1 MLSTTRHFVKEYI
14 ERGVQTDLVPLKT
27 QPAELPISCMDSPPY
42 SQRVDACSASV
53 PSPPTPGRTR
63 TSTQD
68 DGAYSQCQTDVS
80 FDSTSSTAD
89 RSMTTTTRAFKMETI
104 PPNRP
109 TTLFNRQSSFRT
121 VSLPEAT
128 PKFRMKTVLE
138 KTTARVVSMPMS
150 AIRDSLSDGLDAQSI
165 VGDPFVSEDEHH
177 TRVRVRS
184 HATDVPHTPSTPS
197 SPDSVVIIANTSNQL
212 SNEFLKTR
220 IDEET
225 SAESSEEGW
234 ITWTQSPPRPIPAL
248 HGPLS
253 LPYARCPSG
262 AEGTIIEEPD
272 SLPRVIWGLDSD
284 DMNGRTQVRAIST
297 QSSAGKPPAESSGDK
312 GRASAKT
319 RNKEG
324 QRPLLPQTAQP
335 RGVEQSGHST
345 QEQQQNVTAPCGVQE
360 LPHPPEFILKHSE
373 PIDLGR
379 LLGSSVD
386 KTPLEVVPDGAVSGM
401 GWQASY
407 SSGLPTPELVH
418 DLSPEMVFSQDRFKT
433 HGLTIPSGSA
443 SDIHGLSNASIP
455 ATMHSGSPLESLK
468 SSRSPILLEDLAPRH
483 LAYAQGSL
491 SRTSALD
498 ISQKYRQQHLQS
510 ILPTPPDSTSPIWS
524 STFSPYQGGVLS
536 PELLAAAGLSQMK
549 SGYLT
554 SQVIPPRLD
563 SSQNLLRPVPNG
575 FGNSALGPARKA
587 TLGSLS
593 PAALINAN
601 GQKLPPR
608 LAAEYV
614 RRRAMPDIF
623 PEGFQLQNELGFQYL
638 SPIRE
643 ASHSPGMPKAPP
655 NTPHASVSPYAL
667 RHPDVFAINQPPF
680 IAAPPSSTAAHE
692 LQNICLPQHIRS
704 VPLSRLVQRRL
715 STVPEEDHTSSADT
729 GRTAPS
735 SGRINAQG
743 PTTSPSGLH
752 LFLSPSGRAN
762 VNAAHLDMLGE
773 HVGARYGAGDVGVS
787 DATHTISYGVKLPG
801 AVHGKG
807 PGPVAGREGQFV
819 KEASRRQG
827 TGNINSDGGKRGD
840 GGRGRGHKRGGRG
853 RKGRGGGD
861 AHGIHGTRNALM
873 ADWL

>member
-1 MLSTTRHFVKEYI
+1 MLSTTRHLAKQYI

-27 QPAELPISCMDSPPY
+27 QPVELPTSYNMNSPSN
-42 SQRVDACSASV
+42 SQRVDTCVSS
-53 PSPPTPGRTR
+53 PSPPTPGRAR

-68 DGAYSQCQTDVS
+68 EGAYSQCQTDMS
-80 FDSTSSTAD
+80 FDSTSSTVD
-89 RSMTTTTRAFKMETI
+89 RSMTTTTRAFKMESI
-104 PPNRP
+104 PSNRP
-109 TTLFNRQSSFRT
+109 TTLFNRQPSFRT

-138 KTTARVVSMPMS
+138 KKTARVVSMPMS
-150 AIRDSLSDGLDAQSI
+150 VFRDPLSDGLDAQSI

-212 SNEFLKTR
+212 SNEFLKAR

-225 SAESSEEGW
+225 AAESGEEGW

-253 LPYARCPSG
+253 LPG

-284 DMNGRTQVRAIST
+284 DMNGRTQLKVTNT
-297 QSSAGKPPAESSGDK
+297 QSSAGKLPTETAGEK
-312 GRASAKT
+312 GRAPAKT

-324 QRPLLPQTAQP
+324 HQPPPAQTVQP
-335 RGVEQSGHST
+335 RNVVPSGHST
-345 QEQQQNVTAPCGVQE
+345 QKQQNVTAPGGVRE
-360 LPHPPEFILKHSE
+360 PPRPPEFILKHSE

-379 LLGSSVD
+379 LLGSSID
-386 KTPLEVVPDGAVSGM
+386 KTHLEVVPDGAVSGM

-418 DLSPEMVFSQDRFKT
+418 DLSPEMVFAQDRFKI
-433 HGLTIPSGSA
+433 HSLTIPSGSA
-443 SDIHGLSNASIP
+443 GDIHGLSNASIS
-455 ATMHSGSPLESLK
+455 TTTHSGSPLESLK
-468 SSRSPILLEDLAPRH
+468 SSRSPILLEDLAPQH
-483 LAYAQGSL
+483 LAYPQGSL
-491 SRTSALD
+491 PRTSALD
-498 ISQKYRQQHLQS
+498 IAQKYRQQHLQS

-524 STFSPYQGGVLS
+524 STFSPYQGGMLS
-536 PELLAAAGLSQMK
+536 PDLLAAAGLSQMK
-549 SGYLT
+549 SSYLS
-554 SQVIPPRLD
+554 SQVVPPRLE
-563 SSQNLLRPVPNG
+563 SSQHQLRPVPSG
-575 FGNSALGPARKA
+575 FGNSAFGIARKA

-593 PAALINAN
+593 PAALINGN

-608 LAAEYV
+608 LAAEYA
-614 RRRAMPDIF
+614 RRRTMPDIF
-623 PEGFQLQNELGFQYL
+623 PEGIQLQNELAFQYL
-638 SPIRE
+638 SPMRE
-643 ASHSPGMPKAPP
+643 ANHSPGMPKAPP
-655 NTPHASVSPYAL
+655 NTPLASVSSYGPQ
-667 RHPDVFAINQPPF
+667 HPDVAVISQPSFLAVPPSP
-680 IAAPPSSTAAHE
+680 IAARE

-715 STVPEEDHTSSADT
+715 STVPEEDYTSSADT
-729 GRTAPS
+729 GRTAS
-735 SGRINAQG
+735 ASGRGIAQG
-743 PTTSPSGLH
+743 PTTNASGLH

-773 HVGARYGAGDVGVS
+773 HVGARYSAGDMGVS
-787 DATHTISYGVKLPG
+787 ADATLTIPYGVKLPG

-807 PGPVAGREGQFV
+807 SGPVAGREAQFV

-827 TGNINSDGGKRGD
+827 TGNINNDGGKRGD

-853 RKGRGGGD
+853 RKGRGGGN
-861 AHGIHGTRNALM
+861 AHGIHGTERVDGGLVVKS
-873 ADWL
+873 